1 MMWEFSKLVYRTIQ
15 AVMRLL
21 SRALRFRE
29 PELLYGAG
37 SLVKLPEAV
46 KKRNITRVL
55 IVTDKVLMKLG
66 MLAGLLEAMDAFG
79 IGYVIY
85 DEVQP
90 NPTIDSVEKACSL
103 YMGNECQGIIAFG
116 GGSPIDCA
124 KAAAARAANG
134 SRSIRQMKGVL
145 RVGKPLPPLFAVPT
159 TAGTGSET
167 TLAAVITDPGSHE
180 KFAIMDP
187 KLIPLAAVLDP
198 ELTLGLP
205 PHITAT
211 TGMDALTHAVEAYIG
226 RNGTAYTDG
235 NAEEAVRIIYENLEK
250 SYHDGKDLEARGMML
265 LASYKAGC
273 AFTRA
278 YVGYVHAIA
287 HTLGGLYGIPH
298 GLANAVVLPYVL
310 EAYGRSIYPKLA
322 KLALIAGTG
331 STEDADEQL
340 AESFISSIRQMN
352 STMNIP
358 ICFKE
363 IEEKDIPLIV
373 ERVLK
378 EGNPGY
384 PVPRIIDEKECTK
397 IIRRLMVN
405 R

>member
-1 MMWEFSKLVYRTIQ
+1 MWEFTKLYYRTWQ

-21 SRALRFRE
+21 SRSLRFRE
-29 PELLYGAG
+29 PELLSGAG
-37 SLVKLPEAV
+37 SLVRLPEAV
-46 KKRNITRVL
+46 KGRGITRVL
-55 IVTDKVLMKLG
+55 IVTDKILMKLG
-66 MLAGLLEAMDAFG
+66 ILAGLFEAMEACGIAF
-79 IGYVIY
+79 VIY

-90 NPTIDSVEKACSL
+90 NPTIDNVEKACSL
-103 YMGNECQGIIAFG
+103 YLENKCQGIIAFG

-124 KAAAARAANG
+124 KAAAARAANR
-134 SRSIRQMKGVL
+134 SRTIRQMKGVL
-145 RVGKPLPPLFAVPT
+145 RVAKPLPPLFAVPT

-167 TLAAVITDPGSHE
+167 TLAAVITDPDTHE

-187 KLIPLAAVLDP
+187 KLIPLLAVLDP

-226 RNGTAYTDG
+226 RNGTIYTDK
-235 NAEEAVRIIYENLEK
+235 NAEEAVRIIFENLEK
-250 SYHDGKDLEARGMML
+250 SYRDGSNLEARSRML

-298 GLANAVVLPYVL
+298 GLANAVVLPYIL
-310 EAYGRSIYPKLA
+310 EAYGSCVYPKLA
-322 KLALIAGTG
+322 RLARIAGTG
-331 STEDADEQL
+331 SEDETEKQL
-340 AESFISSIRQMN
+340 AEGFIRSIREMN
-352 STMNIP
+352 SAMNIP
-358 ICFKE
+358 LGFSE
-363 IEEKDIPLIV
+363 ITDKDVHIIV
-373 ERVLK
+373 KRVLM

-384 PVPRIIDEKECTK
+384 PVPRIIDEKEFTD
-397 IIRRLMVN
+397 IVRRLMDN
-405 R
+405 H

>member
-1 MMWEFSKLVYRTIQ
+1 MMWELKKLFYRTYQSVIQ
-15 AVMRLL
+15 LL
-21 SRALRFRE
+21 SRTLRFRE
-29 PELLYGAG
+29 PELLSGAS
-37 SLVKLPEAV
+37 SLGRLPEAV
-46 KKRNITRVL
+46 KRREITRVL
-55 IVTDKVLMKLG
+55 VVTDKVLMKLG
-66 MLAGLLEAMDAFG
+66 MLAGLLEAMEACG
-79 IGYVIY
+79 IYYVIY

-90 NPTIDSVEKACSL
+90 NPTIDNVEKACGL
-103 YMGNECQGIIAFG
+103 YLDNKCQGIIAFG

-124 KAAAARAANG
+124 KAAAARASN
-134 SRSIRQMKGVL
+134 RNRTIRQMKGIL
-145 RVGKPLPPLFAVPT
+145 RVRKPLPPLYAVPT

-167 TLAAVITDPGSHE
+167 TLAAVITDPGTHE

-187 KLIPLAAVLDP
+187 KLIPLAAVHDP

-211 TGMDALTHAVEAYIG
+211 TGMDALSHAVEAYIG
-226 RNGTAYTDG
+226 RNGTVYTDR
-235 NAEEAVRIIYENLEK
+235 NAEEAVRIIFEYLEK
-250 SYHDGKDLEARGMML
+250 SYRDGGDLEARSSML

-273 AFTRA
+273 AFTWA

-310 EAYGRSIYPKLA
+310 ESYGSCIYPKLA
-322 KLALIAGTG
+322 RFALIAGTG
-331 STEDADEQL
+331 SEDETEEQR
-340 AESFISSIRQMN
+340 AEGFIRSIRELN
-352 STMNIP
+352 SAMNIP
-358 ICFKE
+358 LGFRE
-363 IEEKDIPLIV
+363 ISEKDIHLIV

-384 PVPRIIDEKECTK
+384 PVPRIMDEKECAE
-397 IIRRLMVN
+397 IVGRLKAN